1 MNGGITMAGN
11 VDKTQYEKYEKLAV
25 FIMPYVRPELIKT
38 YNNFIKD
45 RQPERFI
52 YENYI
57 RETIPAEE
65 NSSYPK
71 SPITL
76 QDMIAVST
84 YIALSQQPVEE
95 ALGTYRE
102 FRRVYKRNLFKY
114 VAEEIK
120 TPDKMSP
127 RNPKYLRKFAELK
140 VAIAGI
146 ERSDEA
152 NTSIEAIM
160 QDKYLEID
168 KWRSDTSAPI
178 TDFAFLGDRPV
189 KQIANCFIYDLTF
202 ESITIIINNFSGSI
216 EGFNVKFPTD
226 LTNLPIIGYRSSDI
240 QFEALF
246 ANELVF
252 MDSYNFAPD
261 SDSDDMEG
269 KIEVTLNFKDLPANI
284 NKENYQQML
293 AKYNID
299 MSRHERDLDMKDRE
313 IMTQLFNLING
324 DTIANDIIEVNIK
337 NFTKKIYNVRV
348 PKAKH
353 YEDLDNR
360 LHKLRNFDYKI
371 TVRNKNTGELVE
383 SSSIGLLSYLHIGYE
398 TGYFQFIPS
407 KQWVDTYVQ
416 KKYINILT
424 DSYHSIE
431 SHQTKGIM
439 MILQRERIAEY
450 SKGNSSKQF
459 NMKYWRAHMKLGKM
473 PPSTLVKELT
483 KHFTVLKEKAI
494 VIKDFKFVS
503 KNSVVNIEFLPLDH
517 KELMAY
523 DFQSKALEDKSIIE
537 VECKEVT
544 E

>member
-1 MNGGITMAGN
+1 MAGN

-146 ERSDEA
+146 ERSDDA

-160 QDKYLEID
+160 HDKYLEID

-178 TDFAFLGDRPV
+178 TDFAFLGDRTV
-189 KQIANCFIYDLTF
+189 KQIANSFIYDITF
-202 ESITIIINNFSGSI
+202 ESITIIMNNFSGSI

-226 LTNLPIIGYRSSDI
+226 LTNLPIIGYRSTDI
-240 QFEALF
+240 QFDALF

-252 MDSYNFAPD
+252 MDSYNFTPD
-261 SDSDDMEG
+261 SDSEEIEG
-269 KIEVTLNFKDLPANI
+269 NIEVTFNMKNLPANI
-284 NKENYQQML
+284 NKDN
-293 AKYNID
+293 ANK
-299 MSRHERDLDMKDRE
+299 
-313 IMTQLFNLING
+313 
-324 DTIANDIIEVNIK
+324 IAP
-337 NFTKKIYNVRV
+337 T
-348 PKAKH
+348 
-353 YEDLDNR
+353 
-360 LHKLRNFDYKI
+360 
-371 TVRNKNTGELVE
+371 
-383 SSSIGLLSYLHIGYE
+383 S
-398 TGYFQFIPS
+398 
-407 KQWVDTYVQ
+407 
-416 KKYINILT
+416 
-424 DSYHSIE
+424 
-431 SHQTKGIM
+431 
-439 MILQRERIAEY
+439 
-450 SKGNSSKQF
+450 
-459 NMKYWRAHMKLGKM
+459 
-473 PPSTLVKELT
+473 
-483 KHFTVLKEKAI
+483 
-494 VIKDFKFVS
+494 
-503 KNSVVNIEFLPLDH
+503 
-517 KELMAY
+517 
-523 DFQSKALEDKSIIE
+523 
-537 VECKEVT
+537 
-544 E
+544 

>member
-1 MNGGITMAGN
+1 MAGT
-11 VDKTQYEKYEKLAV
+11 VDRTQYEKYEKLAV

-57 RETIPAEE
+57 RETIPADE
-65 NSSYPK
+65 NSSHPKYPV
-71 SPITL
+71 TL

-84 YIALSQQPVEE
+84 YIALSQESVEA

-102 FRRVYKRNLFKY
+102 YRRFYKRNLFKH
-114 VAEEIK
+114 VMEEIK

-127 RNPKYLRKFAELK
+127 RNPQYLRNFAELK

-146 ERSDEA
+146 ERSDDA

-178 TDFAFLGDRPV
+178 TDFAFIGKRPV
-189 KQIANCFIYDLTF
+189 KQIANSFIYDITF

-252 MDSYNFAPD
+252 MDVYNFAPD
-261 SDSDDMEG
+261 SDSDEMEG
-269 KIEVTLNFKDLPANI
+269 KIEVTLNTKDLPANV

-299 MSRHERDLDMKDRE
+299 RSRHERDMDMKDRE

-324 DTIANDIIEVNIK
+324 DTLANDIIEVDIK
-337 NFTKKIYNVRV
+337 AFTKKIYNVRV

-353 YEDLDNR
+353 YEDLDKR

-398 TGYFQFIPS
+398 TGYFQFSPS
-407 KQWVDTYVQ
+407 KQWIDTYVQ

-483 KHFTVLKEKAI
+483 KHFAVLKEKAI
-494 VIKDFKFVS
+494 VIKDFEFVS
-503 KNSVVNIEFLPLDH
+503 KNSAVNIEFLPLDN

-523 DFQSKALEDKSIIE
+523 DFQTKALEDKSVIDAKF
-537 VECKEVT
+537 KEIT
-544 E
+544 Q